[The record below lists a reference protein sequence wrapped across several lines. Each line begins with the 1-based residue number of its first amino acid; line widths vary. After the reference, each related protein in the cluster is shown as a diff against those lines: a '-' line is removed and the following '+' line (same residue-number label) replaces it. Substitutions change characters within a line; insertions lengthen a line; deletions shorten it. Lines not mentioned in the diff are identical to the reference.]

1 MLAVRK
7 KKELKILN
15 RQSNTQ
21 NKISNGIIWDILG
34 DIPSGFP
41 PFKLPAFSFQN
52 GDETYSFVEIC
63 RNLGSSLYI
72 APLVA
77 VLESIAIAKSLGK
90 NVYFLKTISWTWAAN
105 TKNSLTTA
113 KGKRIDASQEMIAIG
128 TSNILGS
135 FASSYPITG
144 SFSRTAVNAASG
156 VRTPLNGIYTGKF
169 KFGS

>member
-1 MLAVRK
+1 MEFL
-7 KKELKILN
+7 
-15 RQSNTQ
+15 
-21 NKISNGIIWDILG
+21 WDILG

-52 GDETYSFVEIC
+52 GDKTYSFTEIC

-72 APLVA
+72 TPLVA
-77 VLESIAIAKSLGK
+77 VLESIAIAKSLGNNNKCEKCSFFK
-90 NVYFLKTISWTWAAN
+90 NQFLGLDTA
-105 TKNSLTTA
+105 A

-156 VRTPLNGIYTGKF
+156 VRTPFNGIYTGKIQILPIQLWI
-169 KFGS
+169 